1 MFAPT
6 QWATNILSNKRI
18 DVNAGNTEHSLERG
32 PSNDDEI
39 VENAG
44 NIEHLSAITYE
55 CHICERSFF
64 SDHGRSIHLHYC
76 RKKISHVK
84 NIVCTKIRILFH
96 RSIARKSLYSYNNVI
111 SQKILINSL
120 LIYHEHVG
128 FLT

>member
-39 VENAG
+39 VANAG

-55 CHICERSFF
+55 CHIWERSFF
-64 SDHGRSIHLHYC
+64 SDHGRSIHLHHC
-76 RKKISHVK
+76 RKKNTTNTIAV
-84 NIVCTKIRILFH
+84 NPTQNDRPTEVILVEQQRDVC
-96 RSIARKSLYSYNNVI
+96 V
-111 SQKILINSL
+111 
-120 LIYHEHVG
+120 
-128 FLT
+128 